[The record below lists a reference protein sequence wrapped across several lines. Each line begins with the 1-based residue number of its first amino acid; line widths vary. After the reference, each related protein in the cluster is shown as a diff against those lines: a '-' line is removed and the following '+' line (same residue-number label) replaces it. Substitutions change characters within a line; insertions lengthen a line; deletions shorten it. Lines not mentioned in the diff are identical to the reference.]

1 MAYFNQ
7 TMKQAMAPKIK
18 TVLNKYGMKGTLSV
32 RNHSTVVLNLS
43 QGPLDFGAD
52 TPHWEGYT
60 SVNVYWIDKHYTG
73 RTLEFLKEVM
83 AVLYEG
89 NWNNSDIQTDYF
101 DVGWYVDIN
110 VGRWEK
116 TYVFTGNME
125 SV

>member
-32 RNHSTVVLNLS
+32 RNYSTVVLNLS
-43 QGPLDFGAD
+43 QGPLDFGSD

-60 SVNVYWIDKHYTG
+60 SVNVYWINEHYTG

-83 AVLYEG
+83 AVLFEG

-101 DVGWYVDIN
+101 DVGWWVDIN
-110 VGRWEK
+110 VGRWDK
-116 TYVFTGNME
+116 PYKMI
-125 SV
+125 S

>member
-18 TVLNKYGMKGTLSV
+18 AVLNKYDMKGTLSV
-32 RNHSTVVLNLS
+32 RNHSTVVLTLS
-43 QGPLDFGAD
+43 QGPLDFGED
-52 TPHWEGYT
+52 DPNWRGYT
-60 SVNVYWIDKHYTG
+60 SVNVYWINEHYKG

-101 DVGWYVDIN
+101 DVGWYVDIA
-110 VGRWEK
+110 VGRWDK
-116 TYVFTGNME
+116 PYVFTGKME
-125 SV
+125 TV

>member
-18 TVLNKYGMKGTLSV
+18 AVLNKYGMKGTLSV

-43 QGPLDFGAD
+43 QGPLDFGVD
-52 TPHWEGYT
+52 DPNWQGYT
-60 SVNVYWIDKHYTG
+60 GVNVYWIDSHYTG

-83 AVLYEG
+83 AVLFEG

-101 DVGWYVDIN
+101 DVGWWVDIN
-110 VGRWEK
+110 VGRWDK
-116 TYVFTGNME
+116 PYVFTGKME
-125 SV
+125 TV